1 MSQMNADPD
10 WRPSV
15 QFTDR
20 LRSFLLPGNSLAVR
34 VLFEIL
40 VEVGGGALFVS
51 LQVFI
56 ECGCDD
62 YTVLRLVRAVG
73 ETRFSTGQIETNFGV
88 QSVKLPAGHAVLYPS
103 SSLHRVEPVT
113 EGLRLA
119 IVGWVTSRV
128 RDPARREVLF
138 DLDAAVTEAVAS
150 GAPTAQLL
158 RLTRSRSNLLRMWA
172 E

>member
-1 MSQMNADPD
+1 M
-10 WRPSV
+10 
-15 QFTDR
+15 
-20 LRSFLLPGNSLAVR
+20 
-34 VLFEIL
+34 
-40 VEVGGGALFVS
+40 
-51 LQVFI
+51 
-56 ECGCDD
+56 
-62 YTVLRLVRAVG
+62 
-73 ETRFSTGQIETNFGV
+73 
-88 QSVKLPAGHAVLYPS
+88 
-103 SSLHRVEPVT
+103 T